1 MAAVEVLDEH
11 PPKPRRA
18 LLIDWRRT
26 EGLDE

>member
-1 MAAVEVLDEH
+1 VLDER

-18 LLIDWRRT
+18 LLIDWRRA